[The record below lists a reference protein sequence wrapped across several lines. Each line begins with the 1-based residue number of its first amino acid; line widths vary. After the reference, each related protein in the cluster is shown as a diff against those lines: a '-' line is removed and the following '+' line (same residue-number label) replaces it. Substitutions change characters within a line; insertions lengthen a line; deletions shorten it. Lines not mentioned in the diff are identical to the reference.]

1 LFVFCSPIITVWKGR
16 FTEPLNRNAVS
27 FRFQSS
33 FINKKNVKKA
43 AESNSSA
50 FVKTLKMDDKENE
63 MFIDEAIENYLA
75 ETNISGRIPGTK

>member
-1 LFVFCSPIITVWKGR
+1 MRLAFAFKAHLSKLI
-16 FTEPLNRNAVS
+16 
-27 FRFQSS
+27 
-33 FINKKNVKKA
+33 NVKKA